1 MTKKLDFDG
10 NGLSNLPSIAVTIVI
25 VVAIIDIT
33 ASRYRRAARGGR
45 CAARTGARSGGR
57 LPGTARGVI
66 PHSSIV
72 AHPVKTAFLGVRI
85 GVRPQ
90 RKVTPNL
97 APFLPLPCYCGY
109 CCAGYNGANCLGS
122 LLALSCVVNHPVQ
135 RKQQREC
142 CAWAKL
148 GAPFSLKSALVDL
161 LAGRP
166 PDQLVCTLTSHFCSG
181 CARRV
186 YSGQFSGSWLCPRLG
201 I

>member
-10 NGLSNLPSIAVTIVI
+10 NGLSNLPSIAVTIVV

-90 RKVTPNL
+90 RRSPPIWHRSCHCPVTLDIAAL
-97 APFLPLPCYCGY
+97 ATMVPTAWDHCLPCP
-109 CCAGYNGANCLGS
+109 AS
-122 LLALSCVVNHPVQ
+122 
-135 RKQQREC
+135 
-142 CAWAKL
+142 
-148 GAPFSLKSALVDL
+148 
-161 LAGRP
+161 
-166 PDQLVCTLTSHFCSG
+166 
-181 CARRV
+181 
-186 YSGQFSGSWLCPRLG
+186 
-201 I
+201 